1 MSPSS
6 SAVPASSKT
15 TTARIVVVVVELRCF
30 LCADTIGT
38 LEMDHWPSFG
48 PARLRT
54 TPAAPSVAIADWT
67 GLRCARC
74 GGNVYPDEIS
84 TTSVHPPVSWD
95 DLERPRRGRPPKLL
109 AAQRQA
115 AGDAEC
121 N

>member
-1 MSPSS
+1 MSPSFS
-6 SAVPASSKT
+6 VVPASSKT
-15 TTARIVVVVVELRCF
+15 TGCIVVVLVELRCL
-30 LCADTIGT
+30 LCAETIGT

-48 PARLRT
+48 PALLRT
-54 TPAAPSVAIADWT
+54 TPGSRALAIANWT

-74 GGNVYPDEIS
+74 RGNVNPDEIS
-84 TTSVHPPVSWD
+84 TTSIHPPVSWD

-115 AGDAEC
+115 VGDAEC

>member
-15 TTARIVVVVVELRCF
+15 TGCTVVVLVELRCL
-30 LCADTIGT
+30 LCAETIGT

-54 TPAAPSVAIADWT
+54 TPGEPPVAIANWT

-74 GGNVYPDEIS
+74 RGNGFPDEIS

-115 AGDAEC
+115 AGDAES

>member
-1 MSPSS
+1 MRPSP
-6 SAVPASSKT
+6 SAVPASSN
-15 TTARIVVVVVELRCF
+15 TTARIVVVLVELRCF

-38 LEMDHWPSFG
+38 LEMHHWPSFG

-54 TPAAPSVAIADWT
+54 TPGAPAVAIADWT
-67 GLRCARC
+67 GLRCARY

-95 DLERPRRGRPPKLL
+95 DLERLRRGQPPKLL

-115 AGDAEC
+115 AGDEES